1 MFTITVDDGNGGT
14 DTQDV
19 TILVTGSN
27 DAPVIT
33 PVDVAGA
40 ITEGGTLNDSGS
52 ITFADLDLTDRPTAT
67 EATSSVTTALTLTPA
82 QQAALENA
90 FTISA
95 AGGNTN
101 NGTINWDYTI
111 AESDL
116 DFLAVGET
124 VTLVFTITVD
134 DGNGGTDTR
143 DVTILVTGS
152 NDAPVITP
160 VDVAGAHH
168 RGQYAERQRL
178 DHLRRPR
185 SHRSPDGDRG
195 HFIGHH
201 RADPDPGTAG
211 RTGKRVHHQCR
222 RR

>member
-1 MFTITVDDGNGGT
+1 MVTAVD
-14 DTQDV
+14 
-19 TILVTGSN
+19 VTGS
-27 DAPVIT
+27 
-33 PVDVAGA
+33 
-40 ITEGGTLNDSGS
+40 ITEGSTLSDSGS
-52 ITFADLDLTDRPTAT
+52 VTFADLDGSDRPTAT

-111 AESDL
+111 AEADL

-134 DGNGGTDTR
+134 DGNGGTDTQ

-160 VDVAGAHH
+160 GR
-168 RGQYAERQRL
+168 RGRQRS
-178 DHLRRPR
+178 PR
-185 SHRSPDGDRG
+185 AAPSAKPVRSPLP
-195 HFIGHH
+195 IS
-201 RADPDPGTAG
+201 T
-211 RTGKRVHHQCR
+211 
-222 RR
+222 